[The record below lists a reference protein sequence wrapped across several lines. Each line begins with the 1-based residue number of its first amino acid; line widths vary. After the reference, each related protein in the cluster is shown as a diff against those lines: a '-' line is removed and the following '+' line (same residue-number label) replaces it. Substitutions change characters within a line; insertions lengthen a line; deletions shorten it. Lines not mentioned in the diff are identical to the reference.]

1 MRTYKEAEQAGKN
14 VGFEL
19 VRSVDIATVSPVASP
34 WCAPSPARP
43 ARRAGTRPG
52 QGLPALHGVRSPG
65 SAQAYRPTVPALNR
79 LVPSSFTV
87 QRGATC
93 YHADRPATGLP
104 ARGHSYRHSH

>member
-65 SAQAYRPTVPALNR
+65 SAQAYRPACHRSSTQQACAVQLHSAAWCYMLSCGPA
-79 LVPSSFTV
+79 SYWFTS
-87 QRGATC
+87 QG
-93 YHADRPATGLP
+93 P
-104 ARGHSYRHSH
+104 